1 MKKQSAGILLY
12 RKRGAA
18 VEVLVGHA
26 GGPFWG
32 KKDAG
37 AWSIPKGEF
46 EADEE
51 PKAAARRE
59 FEEELGIPAPEGELL
74 DLGSIKRKDGKT
86 IYVWALEGDADP
98 EKLTSNTFDLE
109 WPPKS
114 GQIQQFPEFDKAAW
128 LPIHK
133 AGPKLHKGQSE
144 FIDRLAEKL
153 GVDLNAAGKPAASG
167 SSSSPPADQPQT
179 SLF

>member
-1 MKKQSAGILLY
+1 MKKQSAGIVLY
-12 RKRGAA
+12 RKRDGII
-18 VEVLVGHA
+18 EVLVGHA
-26 GGPFWG
+26 GGPFWAR
-32 KKDAG
+32 KDAG

-51 PKAAARRE
+51 PITAARRE

-74 DLGSIKRKDGKT
+74 ELGSIKRKDGKT
-86 IYVWALEGDADP
+86 IYAWALEGDAEA

-114 GQIQQFPEFDKAAW
+114 GQIQKFPEFDRAAW
-128 LPIHK
+128 LPITK

-144 FIDRLAEKL
+144 FLERLAEKL
-153 GVDLNAAGKPAASG
+153 GIDMSAPP
-167 SSSSPPADQPQT
+167 SSEKLAQAEPQAQT

>member
-1 MKKQSAGILLY
+1 MKKQSAGIVLY
-12 RKRGAA
+12 RKQGNT

-46 EADEE
+46 ESEEE
-51 PKAAARRE
+51 PIQAARRE
-59 FEEELGIPAPEGELL
+59 FEEELGIPAPEGELIE
-74 DLGSIKRKDGKT
+74 LGHIKRKDGKV
-86 IYVWALEGDADP
+86 IYIWALEGDADLGR
-98 EKLTSNTFDLE
+98 LTSNTFEIE

-128 LPIHK
+128 LPIAR
-133 AGPKLHKGQSE
+133 AGPKLHQGQSE
-144 FIDRLAEKL
+144 FLARLAEKL
-153 GVDLNAAGKPAASG
+153 GISLTAAPAADDK
-167 SSSSPPADQPQT
+167 PKHQAQT
-179 SLF
+179 ALF

>member
-1 MKKQSAGILLY
+1 MKKQSAGIVLY
-12 RKRGAA
+12 RKRDGI

-26 GGPFWG
+26 GGPFWAR
-32 KKDAG
+32 KDVG

-51 PKAAARRE
+51 PIAAARRE
-59 FEEELGIPAPEGELL
+59 FEEELGIPAPEGELIE
-74 DLGSIKRKDGKT
+74 LGSIKRKDGKT
-86 IYVWALEGDADP
+86 IYVWALEGDADAK
-98 EKLTSNTFDLE
+98 KLTSNAFDLE

-114 GQIQQFPEFDKAAW
+114 GQIQKFPEFDRAAW
-128 LPIHK
+128 LPIAK

-144 FIDRLAEKL
+144 FLERLAEKL
-153 GVDLNAAGKPAASG
+153 GVDLHASATQE
-167 SSSSPPADQPQT
+167 PQRTETQAQT

>member
-1 MKKQSAGILLY
+1 MKKQSAGIVLY
-12 RKRGAA
+12 RKRGNI

-51 PKAAARRE
+51 PLHAARRE
-59 FEEELGIPAPEGELL
+59 FEEELGIPAPEGELV
-74 DLGSIKRKDGKT
+74 DLGQIKRKDGKV

-98 EKLTSNTFDLE
+98 EKLTSNSFDLE

-114 GQIQQFPEFDKAAW
+114 GQIQQFPEFDRAAW
-128 LPIHK
+128 LPLTK

-144 FIDRLAEKL
+144 FLERLAEKL
-153 GVDLNAAGKPAASG
+153 GIDMHAASKPATND
-167 SSSSPPADQPQT
+167 SPQADTRVQT